1 MSIQNYS
8 RNDHRAPGPLF
19 HILVPLELS
28 RNLSDKHSE
37 KYKSAEEGFTETLF
51 GALIE

>member
-1 MSIQNYS
+1 MTTGLLAHSFTSWSHLNFPVTCPI
-8 RNDHRAPGPLF
+8 
-19 HILVPLELS
+19 
-28 RNLSDKHSE
+28 KHSE